1 MPWDY
6 SLISY
11 LFVGLPLLAIIL
23 MRKRSNA
30 EKKSQISP
38 QNAYQIA
45 LDEVQNNEVQEGL
58 WAEAY
63 AHSQDEESRKK
74 YYVRERAKQLTP
86 EKKKTSFRLSLFY
99 FLVFLG
105 VVYIGAE
112 IVEQIGNP
120 MLYRAYGEGMIGGM
134 SVLIVL
140 APIYIIKKIIDW
152 IKK

>member
-1 MPWDY
+1 MSWEY

-23 MRKRSNA
+23 MRKRSNS
-30 EKKSQISP
+30 EKRSQISP

-74 YYVRERAKQLTP
+74 YQNSLRHALPRKSFQFF
-86 EKKKTSFRLSLFY
+86 KTDVTACFIF
-99 FLVFLG
+99 
-105 VVYIGAE
+105 
-112 IVEQIGNP
+112 
-120 MLYRAYGEGMIGGM
+120 
-134 SVLIVL
+134 
-140 APIYIIKKIIDW
+140 IKIPH
-152 IKK
+152 